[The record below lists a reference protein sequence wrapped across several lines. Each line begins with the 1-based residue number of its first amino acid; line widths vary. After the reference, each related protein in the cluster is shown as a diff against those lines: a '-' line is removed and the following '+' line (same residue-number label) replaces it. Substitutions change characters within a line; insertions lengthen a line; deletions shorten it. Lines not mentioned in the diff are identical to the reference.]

1 MDSKK
6 ICFIM
11 CVNDWDYANE
21 ALYFI
26 RRLIVPN
33 DYSVDVLTVEKATSM
48 TAGYNEA
55 MRASDAKYKV
65 YLHQDVMIVEQN
77 FIQYM
82 LDCFQNERIGM
93 LGMAGALTLDESKV
107 MWNCKRVGRIYNGNV
122 YGMKDW
128 LIGEVDGAYKNVE
141 AIDGLLMATQYD
153 IPWREDV
160 FRRWDFYDVSQS
172 FEFRKAGYD
181 VVVPHMDRPWCIHD
195 DGFMNLKY
203 YYEERNKLL
212 QEYN

>member
-11 CVNDWDYANE
+11 CVNNWDYANE

-26 RRLIVPN
+26 QRLIVPN
-33 DYSVDVLTVEKATSM
+33 DYSMDVLTVEEATGM
-48 TAGYNEA
+48 AAGYNEA

-65 YLHQDVMIVEQN
+65 YLHQDVMIVERN

-82 LDCFQNERIGM
+82 LDCFRNERIGM
-93 LGMAGALTLDESKV
+93 LGMAGAPTLDESKV

-128 LIGEVDGAYKNVE
+128 LIGEVDGAYQKVE

-172 FEFRKAGYD
+172 FEFRKEGYD

-212 QEYN
+212 REYN

>member
-93 LGMAGALTLDESKV
+93 LGMAGAPTLDESKV